1 VLNPRPPVGT
11 SVERAPPGPATI
23 NVRWPQVLGM
33 SWLGIALLLIVLGLI
48 FGVGLFVEAGK
59 VILIVILVLV
69 LLGILGGMFVG
80 GRRRA
85 A

>member
-1 VLNPRPPVGT
+1 
-11 SVERAPPGPATI
+11 
-23 NVRWPQVLGM
+23 M

-80 GRRRA
+80 GRRRTA
-85 A
+85 

>member
-1 VLNPRPPVGT
+1 
-11 SVERAPPGPATI
+11 
-23 NVRWPQVLGM
+23 M
-33 SWLGIALLLIVLGLI
+33 SWLGIALILILLGLI

-59 VILIVILVLV
+59 VILIIILAVIL
-69 LLGILGGMFVG
+69 LGVLGGMFAG

>member
-1 VLNPRPPVGT
+1 
-11 SVERAPPGPATI
+11 
-23 NVRWPQVLGM
+23 M

>member
-1 VLNPRPPVGT
+1 
-11 SVERAPPGPATI
+11 
-23 NVRWPQVLGM
+23 M
-33 SWLGIALLLIVLGLI
+33 SWLGIALILILLGLI

-69 LLGILGGMFVG
+69 LLGVLGGMFAG

>member
-1 VLNPRPPVGT
+1 
-11 SVERAPPGPATI
+11 
-23 NVRWPQVLGM
+23 M

-59 VILIVILVLV
+59 VILIVLLVLL
-69 LLGILGGMFVG
+69 LLGILGGMFAG

-85 A
+85 AN

>member
-1 VLNPRPPVGT
+1 MWPNVIDLRGCRPV
-11 SVERAPPGPATI
+11 SATI
-23 NVRWPQVLGM
+23 NVPWVQVLGM

-80 GRRRA
+80 GRRRTA
-85 A
+85 

>member
-1 VLNPRPPVGT
+1 ML
-11 SVERAPPGPATI
+11 
-23 NVRWPQVLGM
+23 
-33 SWLGIALLLIVLGLI
+33 ALVLIVLGLI
-48 FGVGLFVEAGK
+48 FGVGLFIEAGK
-59 VILIVILVLV
+59 VILIVILVLI

>member
-1 VLNPRPPVGT
+1 MTAPG
-11 SVERAPPGPATI
+11 PPGPTAI
-23 NVRWPQVLGM
+23 NGMGFQALGM